1 MYSFKLCVLYKL
13 RGNILYSIFGRAI
26 TICGALDM
34 SLILL
39 SQKFDVASK
48 IILNFGYSNSIFD
61 GCTIHSSTK
70 ETKRWNTLK
79 EKKIDEVKQHYTI

>member
-1 MYSFKLCVLYKL
+1 MYSFKLCVLYKP

-26 TICGALDM
+26 TIWGALEM

-39 SQKFDVASK
+39 SQKFDIASK

-61 GCTIHSSTK
+61 GCTIHYK
-70 ETKRWNTLK
+70 YKRNKKWNTLK